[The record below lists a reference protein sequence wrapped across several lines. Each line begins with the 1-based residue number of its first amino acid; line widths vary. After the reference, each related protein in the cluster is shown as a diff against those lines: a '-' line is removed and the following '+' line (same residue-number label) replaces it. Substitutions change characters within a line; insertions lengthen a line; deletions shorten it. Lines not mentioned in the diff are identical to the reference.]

1 MKRFLTLILLSGML
15 VSIQGQIPDF
25 ENGQLIYDGA
35 FAIDVGYFGSPF
47 MYDWNVDGK
56 KDLIMGQ
63 FTNGNIRYYE
73 NWGEH
78 YDPVFSGF
86 SFLQANS
93 AIITLPYG

>member
-1 MKRFLTLILLSGML
+1 MKKLLAFILFSGLL
-15 VSIQGQIPDF
+15 VSAYGQTPEF
-25 ENGQLIYDGA
+25 ETGQFLYDGA
-35 FAIDVGYFGSPF
+35 LAIDVGYFASPF
-47 MYDWNVDGK
+47 MYDWNGDGK
-56 KDLIMGQ
+56 KDLITGQ